1 MSIQSATTVAANA
14 AAQLPGT
21 GVGGARQN
29 APASSAAGTG
39 NTAQGSGTAP
49 SPSNVQEI
57 SAALQEIQN
66 AIRPIASELSFSLEQ
81 DSGRMLVKI
90 VDLET
95 DEVIRQ
101 IPSEEMVRISK
112 ALDKLQGLLLNSE
125 A

>member
-1 MSIQSATTVAANA
+1 MSIQSATTVAANV
-14 AAQLPGT
+14 AAQLPKA
-21 GVGGARQN
+21 GAASAREN
-29 APASSAAGTG
+29 SPANSADGTG
-39 NTAQGSGTAP
+39 NAATGIAQ

-57 SAALQEIQN
+57 SAALQEIRN

-90 VDLET
+90 VDTET
-95 DEVIRQ
+95 DELIRQ

-112 ALDKLQGLLLNSE
+112 ALDKLQGLLLNNE